1 MISRRQSV
9 NLLCWGKRKIFCVTW
24 RFCLIACNNGLKFF
38 FSALQMENK
47 SVWTSV
53 PQTACTSCVGKLS
66 GDSTADQEHILNYVF
81 LCGLVC
87 NLINCG
93 NVARMSQLS
102 VAPQSIPKESHS
114 VLSLLII
121 SALPSM
127 APPPRAQITSLSH
140 TFDKKKILFAAL
152 MMMISHSCSNYSW
165 ICFPR
170 SCGLSSFGSDAGRTE
185 RSDAKLHRQRKTATN
200 I

>member
-1 MISRRQSV
+1 
-9 NLLCWGKRKIFCVTW
+9 
-24 RFCLIACNNGLKFF
+24 
-38 FSALQMENK
+38 MENK

-140 TFDKKKILFAAL
+140 TFDKKKFCLQHWWWWLVIHVQITAEFAFLVAVVYL
-152 MMMISHSCSNYSW
+152 VLGAMQEEQSAPMQNSTGKEKQQQIFNSEK
-165 ICFPR
+165 
-170 SCGLSSFGSDAGRTE
+170 LS
-185 RSDAKLHRQRKTATN
+185 
-200 I
+200 